1 MTPLSL
7 AHVKTKEDMNIIVF
21 FVDYME
27 MTAPFNF
34 LRIVVFQMNTKMT

>member
-7 AHVKTKEDMNIIVF
+7 AHVKTKEDMNFIVL

-27 MTAPFNF
+27 MTAAFKNECCQKSKIF
-34 LRIVVFQMNTKMT
+34 EK